1 MEDTLNLNGQQIFA
15 QMRRIENEKYS
26 VHRVLLSRKV
36 VVPPN
41 TEIIAQAQLSNP
53 STKQVLIRGPEM

>member
-15 QMRRIENEKYS
+15 QMRRNENEKYS
-26 VHRVLLSRKV
+26 VHVLLSRKV